1 MRVFGSIVTGDDT
14 PQSDV
19 DFLVELEKGRTLLDL
34 GGALIQLQELLGR
47 KVDIVTRKGLHWYLH
62 DKIMKEARSL

>member
-1 MRVFGSIVTGDDT
+1 MREIGVSPLFCLGILK
-14 PQSDV
+14 SDKTRPDPSV
-19 DFLVELEKGRTLLDL
+19 WVLDL

-62 DKIMKEARSL
+62 DKIMKEARTL